1 MALVPSA
8 LQGGLQPLNV
18 PSPSG
23 SLTAQT
29 IMLAFQTYALGV
41 QNMMGLPFIAMPA
54 FSAGLTQLQT
64 SMAVPV
70 PAGSIAA
77 MNVATAI
84 NTAWMSVQTTFQVG
98 PAAANIGSLQSSLE
112 AVFAVPVPTGSLF
125 IMGLTNAI
133 HVYCATTVITGVIP
147 GVPPIPFSGPPI

>member
-1 MALVPSA
+1 
-8 LQGGLQPLNV
+8 
-18 PSPSG
+18 
-23 SLTAQT
+23 
-29 IMLAFQTYALGV
+29 
-41 QNMMGLPFIAMPA
+41 
-54 FSAGLTQLQT
+54 
-64 SMAVPV
+64 
-70 PAGSIAA
+70 

-112 AVFAVPVPTGSLF
+112 AVFAVPVPSGSLF